1 MSGVKDKV
9 VILTGGA
16 GDIARVVAAKLLDGG
31 AKVLLVDRDADR
43 LAGFCDSLGSPAI
56 AFCVADVT
64 SEADTAAYVKAAL
77 DKFGAIDVLLAN
89 AGIEGQVAPVA
100 DYDTKVF
107 RQVLEVNVTGP
118 FLGIKAVYPHMLAN
132 GGGSIIITSSIAG
145 LRGNSGLSA
154 YNASKHAVIGLM
166 RSVAAEGGPHN
177 IRVNTINPSPVEGRM
192 IRSLEEGNMP
202 DAPDAIREL
211 LQASI
216 PLRRY
221 AMPTDVANLMLF
233 LASEE
238 SSFLSGSV
246 YSVDGGMNA

>member
-9 VILTGGA
+9 VIVTGGA

-56 AFCVADVT
+56 AYCVADVT